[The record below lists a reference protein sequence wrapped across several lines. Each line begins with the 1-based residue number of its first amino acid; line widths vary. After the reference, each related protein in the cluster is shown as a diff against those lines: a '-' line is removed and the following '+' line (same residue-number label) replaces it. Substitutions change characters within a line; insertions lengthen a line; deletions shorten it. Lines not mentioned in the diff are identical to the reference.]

1 MTTST
6 NRNNNEPSIE
16 DILEFKKIQKSY
28 LDSVM
33 IFLKENPLAAKEIKE
48 VLPDL
53 QRTSEQ
59 VGIYKPII
67 IMGFMGDMI
76 EFYHNQKMLQLSK
89 KEFKLRKSHT
99 RLLKEKHEFNKLAI
113 SKGEIP
119 DHLFQQVQEL
129 QKSEEQEAS
138 L

>member
-1 MTTST
+1 M
-6 NRNNNEPSIE
+6 
-16 DILEFKKIQKSY
+16 EFKKIQKSY

-33 IFLKENPLAAKEIKE
+33 IFLKENPLAAKEVKE

-76 EFYHNQKMLQLSK
+76 EFYHIRRCFSFQRKNLSCVN
-89 KEFKLRKSHT
+89 L
-99 RLLKEKHEFNKLAI
+99 
-113 SKGEIP
+113 IP
-119 DHLFQQVQEL
+119 GY
-129 QKSEEQEAS
+129 
-138 L
+138 

>member
-1 MTTST
+1 MSTSN

-59 VGIYKPII
+59 VGIYKPIV
-67 IMGFMGDMI
+67 IMGFIGDMI

-89 KEFKLRKSHT
+89 KEFKLRKSRT
-99 RLLKEKHEFNKLAI
+99 RLLKENHEFNKLAL
-113 SKGEIP
+113 SRGEIP
-119 DHLFQQVQEL
+119 DHIFQHVQEL